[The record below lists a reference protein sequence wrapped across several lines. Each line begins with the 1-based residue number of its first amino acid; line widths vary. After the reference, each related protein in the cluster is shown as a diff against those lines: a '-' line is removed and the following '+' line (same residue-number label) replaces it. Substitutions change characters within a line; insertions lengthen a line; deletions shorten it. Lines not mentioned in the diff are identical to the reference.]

1 MKTTLIAL
9 TVLLFGAGG
18 CVKLKAQSAQPKENH
33 KPAVTQARQTKIAG
47 RLITP
52 ASGSPVHNR

>member
-33 KPAVTQARQTKIAG
+33 KPVMTQACQTKMAG

-52 ASGSPVHNR
+52 ASGAPLQ